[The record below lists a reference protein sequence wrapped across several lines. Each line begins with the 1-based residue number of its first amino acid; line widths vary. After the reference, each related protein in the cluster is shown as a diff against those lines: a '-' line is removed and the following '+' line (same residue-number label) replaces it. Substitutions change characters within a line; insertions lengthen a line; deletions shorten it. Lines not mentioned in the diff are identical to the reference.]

1 MVPQPLLRDLDLGV
15 DPTDTRRVDL
25 IARGLPLF
33 GGIPVCGDASLVSP
47 LQRNGYPW
55 ARAAS
60 RDAVGI
66 DRARANH
73 EAIYPELV
81 AGSRARLV
89 VLGAE
94 IGGRWAPEAI
104 DILRSLADAKS
115 RSSPLLLRR
124 SAKLAWYQRWI
135 RMLSVAAQTAL
146 AETLTSPSSPHLT
159 ELDGDP
165 PDLSDVLCLDRE
177 CPTFSRLP
185 PR

>member
-1 MVPQPLLRDLDLGV
+1 MYWR
-15 DPTDTRRVDL
+15 TD
-25 IARGLPLF
+25 
-33 GGIPVCGDASLVSP
+33 
-47 LQRNGYPW
+47 
-55 ARAAS
+55 
-60 RDAVGI
+60 VGQT
-66 DRARANH
+66 
-73 EAIYPELV
+73 L

-104 DILRSLADAKS
+104 DILRSLADAKC

-135 RMLSVAAQTAL
+135 RMLSVAAQSAL
-146 AETLTSPSSPHLT
+146 AETLKSPSSLHIT
-159 ELDGDP
+159 ELDRDS

-177 CPTFSRLP
+177 CPTLSRLP